1 MANSLQARKRAR
13 QNLHQRTLNATQR
26 SAMRTSV
33 KRFHKT
39 LGGSDVEAARSAYQ
53 NATSLIDRAATKHLH
68 HRNRAAR
75 LKRRLNARLKTF
87 SQSA

>member
-1 MANSLQARKRAR
+1 MANSAQARKRTR
-13 QNLHQRTLNATQR
+13 QNLRQRLLNSKQR

-33 KRFHKT
+33 KRFLKA
-39 LGGSDVEAARSAYQ
+39 LGGSDVEAARTAYQ
-53 NATSLIDRAATKHLH
+53 DATSLVDRAAAKHLH